1 VTVALTGDGGDELFG
16 GYNRYTVGTRILPD
30 AASLPGGV
38 RRLLGWGAGAVPPD
52 VWDRIARGVG
62 AVIPGVGDIRLPGA
76 KMAKLSRLLAG
87 NDVGAMYQTLVS
99 VWDAPSRFVTGGVER
114 PGEFERLMACESA
127 SRLLDRMMLTDQ
139 RTYLADDL
147 LAKVDRAS
155 MAVSLE
161 ARVPLLDHRVVEFS
175 WRVPSGWKIRDGQ
188 GKWLLRQVL
197 YRHVPQA
204 LVDRPKVG
212 FSVPIE
218 SWLRGPLKEWASDL
232 IADGRGKTLLQLGAV
247 REAWDGFQSG
257 RTGDGLGMWAILQ
270 YRAWEDTWLA

>member
-1 VTVALTGDGGDELFG
+1 MAGGTERSGD
-16 GYNRYTVGTRILPD
+16 
-30 AASLPGGV
+30 
-38 RRLLGWGAGAVPPD
+38 
-52 VWDRIARGVG
+52 
-62 AVIPGVGDIRLPGA
+62 
-76 KMAKLSRLLAG
+76 
-87 NDVGAMYQTLVS
+87 
-99 VWDAPSRFVTGGVER
+99 
-114 PGEFERLMACESA
+114 FERLMGCDAPSG
-127 SRLLDRMMLTDQ
+127 LLDRMMLTDQ

-175 WRVPSGWKIRDGQ
+175 WRVPSGWKIRDGK

-197 YRHVPQA
+197 HRHVPEP

-218 SWLRGPLKEWASDL
+218 TWLKGPLKEWASDL
-232 IADGRGKTLLQLGAV
+232 ISDGPGKTLLQLDVV
-247 REAWDGFQSG
+247 REAWNGFLAG

-270 YRAWEDTWLA
+270 YRAWEDTWLT